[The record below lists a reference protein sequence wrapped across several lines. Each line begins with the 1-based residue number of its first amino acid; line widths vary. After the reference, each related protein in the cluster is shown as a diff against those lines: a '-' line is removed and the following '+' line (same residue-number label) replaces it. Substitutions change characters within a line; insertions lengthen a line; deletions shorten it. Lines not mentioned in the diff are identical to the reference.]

1 MPSASGETQ
10 DTETGG
16 GKGITERNYSLPV
29 LAVLS
34 LVMSVWV
41 SSSESR
47 ASPGLGR
54 ERYCLRVTTDV
65 DTDADTET
73 DEGRRQER
81 KKEREPGINR
91 KREREG
97 EREKTWG
104 NERETGNDREE
115 SSFKTDASIQVC
127 SSRCIFSLFLV
138 LRTWGDHRP
147 SLFVRNVVNKSVS
160 VTPGNDTL
168 LWILSWEGFDAGEL
182 FPDEEK

>member
-41 SSSESR
+41 SCFSRFGERDTVSELQLMLILMLILKLMR
-47 ASPGLGR
+47 AG
-54 ERYCLRVTTDV
+54 D
-65 DTDADTET
+65 
-73 DEGRRQER
+73 
-81 KKEREPGINR
+81 KKERER
-91 KREREG
+91 TRHQQKEREREREG

-127 SSRCIFSLFLV
+127 SSRCIFPLFLV
-138 LRTWGDHRP
+138 LRTWGDHRL